1 MSLPNL
7 LRSAALPII
16 LAELLSPAGLAAQ
29 TSTVV
34 GVGCHGMALV
44 TDELPDVTT
53 APFNFQVSGIPAATV
68 LNTIW
73 YSFSSTGSPID
84 LGFLGAPGCPL
95 FLATPILYA
104 FNFTPVGTTETF
116 TSGAPNPLIY
126 NAALWLNVS
135 TTWQAVSFVPG
146 INPSWIATS
155 NAVDLVG
162 G

>member
-1 MSLPNL
+1 MNPTTL
-7 LRSAALPII
+7 LRSLALPTA
-16 LAELLSPAGLAAQ
+16 LAELLSLAGLVAQ
-29 TSTVV
+29 TSTIV
-34 GVGCHGMALV
+34 GVGCHGMTLA

-53 APFNFQVSGIPAATV
+53 APFNFLVSGIPAATV

-73 YSFSSTGSPID
+73 FSFSSTGAPID

-95 FLATPILYA
+95 FLATPVLYA
-104 FNFTPVGTTETF
+104 FNLTPVGTTDTF
-116 TSGAPNPLIY
+116 TSGAPNFLIY
-126 NAALWLNVS
+126 DSALWLNVF

-146 INPSWIATS
+146 INPSWIVTS